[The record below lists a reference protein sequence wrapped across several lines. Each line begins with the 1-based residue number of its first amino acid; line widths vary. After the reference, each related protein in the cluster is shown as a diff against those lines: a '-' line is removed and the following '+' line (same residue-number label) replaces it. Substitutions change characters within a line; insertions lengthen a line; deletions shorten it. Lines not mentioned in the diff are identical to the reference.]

1 MMSLPRALAL
11 SFSQLGDPAIVKVLV
26 KSLLV
31 TLAIFALL
39 GALLLTGL
47 YQALLAY
54 DIGWSAQI
62 GAIGAVLL
70 TLIAGWLLFR
80 IVALFVLQFFA
91 EDVVRAVEAKH
102 YPEAAS
108 VARSLGM
115 REELSNGLRSTL
127 RALIVNLVA
136 LPFAIFLLFTGIGT
150 ALLFW
155 AVNAFLLG
163 RELQDMVWLRH
174 CHAAGDCAPVSR
186 MQRFLLGGVIA
197 AMLAVPFANFL
208 APVLGAASA
217 THLVQQAFHPV
228 FRNLCLRHE
237 VGWIIHPWCF

>member
-1 MMSLPRALAL
+1 MISLPRAFAL

-26 KSLLV
+26 KSLLI
-31 TLAIFALL
+31 TLAIFAV
-39 GALLLTGL
+39 
-47 YQALLAY
+47 
-54 DIGWSAQI
+54 IGGVLW
-62 GAIGAVLL
+62 AVLDSL
-70 TLIAGWLLFR
+70 IEGWIVANLPDDYSNTLAALVAIVIALIATWLLFR

-91 EDVVRAVEAKH
+91 EEIIRAVEAKH

-115 REELSNGLRSTL
+115 REELSNGLRSTV
-127 RALIVNLVA
+127 RALVVNLVA

-174 CHAAGDCAPVSR
+174 RIGTDEIAPLGGGN
-186 MQRFLLGGVIA
+186 RFLLGG
-197 AMLAVPFANFL
+197 AVAGRRMVPLRNLL

-217 THLVQQAFHPV
+217 THLVHRGRAT
-228 FRNLCLRHE
+228 LA
-237 VGWIIHPWCF
+237 

>member
-1 MMSLPRALAL
+1 MISLPRAFAL

-26 KSLLV
+26 KSLLI
-31 TLAIFALL
+31 TLAIFVV
-39 GALLLTGL
+39 
-47 YQALLAY
+47 
-54 DIGWSAQI
+54 IGGVLW
-62 GAIGAVLL
+62 AVLDSL
-70 TLIAGWLLFR
+70 IEGWIVANLPDDYSNTLAALAAILVGLVATWLLFR

-91 EDVVRAVEAKH
+91 EEIIRAVEAKH

-115 REELSNGLRSTL
+115 REELSNGLRSTV
-127 RALIVNLVA
+127 RALLVNLVA

-174 CHAAGDCAPVSR
+174 RTATDEIAPLGGGN
-186 MQRFLLGGVIA
+186 RFLLGGAVA
-197 AMLAVPFANFL
+197 GLLMVPFVNLL

-217 THLVQQAFHPV
+217 THLVHRGRAT
-228 FRNLCLRHE
+228 LA
-237 VGWIIHPWCF
+237 

>member
-1 MMSLPRALAL
+1 MISLPRAFAL

-26 KSLLV
+26 KSLLI
-31 TLAIFALL
+31 TLAIFAV
-39 GALLLTGL
+39 
-47 YQALLAY
+47 
-54 DIGWSAQI
+54 IGGVLW
-62 GAIGAVLL
+62 AVLDSL
-70 TLIAGWLLFR
+70 IEGWIVANLPDDYSNALAALVAILIALIATWLLFR

-91 EDVVRAVEAKH
+91 EEIIRAIEAKH

-115 REELSNGLRSTL
+115 REELSNGLRSTA

-174 CHAAGDCAPVSR
+174 RAGTDEIAPLGGGN
-186 MQRFLLGGVIA
+186 RFLLGGAVA
-197 AMLAVPFANFL
+197 GLLMVPFVNLL

-217 THLVQQAFHPV
+217 THLVHRGRVTLA
-228 FRNLCLRHE
+228 
-237 VGWIIHPWCF
+237 

>member
-1 MMSLPRALAL
+1 MISLPRAFAL

-26 KSLLV
+26 KSLLI
-31 TLAIFALL
+31 TLAIFVV
-39 GALLLTGL
+39 
-47 YQALLAY
+47 
-54 DIGWSAQI
+54 IGGVLW
-62 GAIGAVLL
+62 AVLDSL
-70 TLIAGWLLFR
+70 IEAWIVANLPDDYSNTLAALVAILVGLVATWLLFR

-91 EDVVRAVEAKH
+91 EEIIRAVEAKH

-115 REELSNGLRSTL
+115 REELSNGLRSTV
-127 RALIVNLVA
+127 RALLVNLVA
-136 LPFAIFLLFTGIGT
+136 LPFAIFLLFSGIGT

-174 CHAAGDCAPVSR
+174 RTGTHEIAPLGGGN
-186 MQRFLLGGVIA
+186 RFLLGGAVA
-197 AMLAVPFANFL
+197 GLLMVPFVNLL

-217 THLVQQAFHPV
+217 THLVHRGRAT
-228 FRNLCLRHE
+228 LA
-237 VGWIIHPWCF
+237 

>member
-1 MMSLPRALAL
+1 MISLPRAFAL

-26 KSLLV
+26 KSLLI
-31 TLAIFALL
+31 TLAIFVV
-39 GALLLTGL
+39 
-47 YQALLAY
+47 
-54 DIGWSAQI
+54 IGGVLW
-62 GAIGAVLL
+62 AVLDSL
-70 TLIAGWLLFR
+70 IEGWIVANLPDDYSNTLAALVAILVGLVATWLLFR

-91 EDVVRAVEAKH
+91 EEIIRAVEAKH

-115 REELSNGLRSTL
+115 REELSNGLRSTV
-127 RALIVNLVA
+127 RALLVNLVA

-174 CHAAGDCAPVSR
+174 RTATDEIAPLGGGN
-186 MQRFLLGGVIA
+186 RFLLGGAVA
-197 AMLAVPFANFL
+197 GLLMVPFVNLL

-217 THLVQQAFHPV
+217 THLVHRGRAT
-228 FRNLCLRHE
+228 LA
-237 VGWIIHPWCF
+237 

>member
-62 GAIGAVLL
+62 GAIGAVIL

-91 EDVVRAVEAKH
+91 EDVVRAVEARH
-102 YPEAAS
+102 YLQAGSA
-108 VARSLGM
+108 ARSLPFGQ
-115 REELSNGLRSTL
+115 ELANGLRSTL
-127 RALIVNLVA
+127 RALVANLVV
-136 LPFAIFLLFTGIGT
+136 LPFALVLLVTGIGT

-155 AVNAFLLG
+155 AVNGWLLG

-174 CHAAGDCAPVSR
+174 RKGTHEIAPVG
-186 MQRFLLGGVIA
+186 QGDRFLLGG
-197 AMLAVPFANFL
+197 AVAGLLMVPIINLL
-208 APVLGAASA
+208 APILGAACA
-217 THLVQQAFHPV
+217 THLVHRGRISNA
-228 FRNLCLRHE
+228 
-237 VGWIIHPWCF
+237 